1 MKVDEIDIAIIRV
14 LHGNANL
21 TTYDIAKII
30 FGEKNHTKISKQDVL
45 IRHRMTKLVEN
56 HLVLCSNTKPKTYNA
71 NPENVFTGMG
81 TFEVK
86 VNGGKTLE
94 LDFGEFLVVKDSESV
109 YFHKI
114 KGGEDIRVMT

>member
-14 LHGNANL
+14 LHGNNNL

-30 FGEKNHTKISKQDVL
+30 FGDKNHKKHDAL

-56 HLVLCSNTKPKTYNA
+56 HIVLCSKTKPKTYNA

-81 TFEVK
+81 TFGIK

-94 LDFGEFLVVKDSESV
+94 LDFGEFLVVKDEESV

-114 KGGEDIRVMT
+114 KGGEDIKVMT